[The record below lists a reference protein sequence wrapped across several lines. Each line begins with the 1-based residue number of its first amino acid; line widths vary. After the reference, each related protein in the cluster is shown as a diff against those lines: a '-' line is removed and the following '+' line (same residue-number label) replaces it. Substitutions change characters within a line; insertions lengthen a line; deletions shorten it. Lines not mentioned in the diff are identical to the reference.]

1 MASTALPHGNFHED
15 GNNVHIPCTPQP
27 LLESYQTITPA
38 FSSDNNNQNAA
49 PNQLLSDA
57 KINHEVCDL
66 TSNAVINYISQ
77 ILLEEDI
84 DEDIYQEEAALRDTE
99 KSFYDILKNEY
110 PLSPTSTQFNANK
123 RSDITDSGSR
133 HTTYIVSKNNM
144 QSYSKSKT
152 PSINADPI
160 YALSV
165 GNLPATQIQKGAE
178 QALKFLPAIGKLFIE
193 LEPKGIEVDEEDKTC
208 YVSENKAIYHESH
221 TKKCALNDRGS
232 DLSEGQAHK
241 QRAVSSDEPARNE
254 HLEQFLL
261 FRDVEYVKE
270 ITSVRKTVKQE
281 IKNNSWE
288 HQDKHSEN
296 EIRKK
301 ETKKGCVDLQSL
313 LIHCSE
319 AVSTNDDKRACEL
332 ISEIRKYSSPRGDC
346 YQRLAHYLVYA
357 LEARLAGTG
366 SDIYREL
373 LSWQGNIS
381 DTLKAARI
389 YHAICPFLRAWYY
402 FSNQTILNASKG
414 ATKIHIIDFGIQM
427 GFMWPSFFERLSSL
441 GSAAPK
447 IRITGIGFPER
458 GFRPGKLV
466 EATGRRLS
474 EYAQRFNIDFKYQ
487 GIASKWENITI
498 EDLKISKDEVSVV
511 NCLLGLKNITDIE
524 SIGRDNPRDKVLRL
538 IKEIKPCVFIHE
550 ILNGSYGTPF
560 FTARFKEV
568 LRMFFSFFDIYEAT
582 IPRESEMRIHIER
595 NILIPQA
602 INAIACE
609 GSERVERPETYRQWQ
624 ARTIRAGFTQLP
636 VDSMIMKNIENYVRD
651 YHKEFFVDE
660 DRKWLRLGWK
670 GTILFALST
679 WKPNEYESVDSKAK

>member
-1 MASTALPHGNFHED
+1 
-15 GNNVHIPCTPQP
+15 
-27 LLESYQTITPA
+27 
-38 FSSDNNNQNAA
+38 
-49 PNQLLSDA
+49 
-57 KINHEVCDL
+57 
-66 TSNAVINYISQ
+66 
-77 ILLEEDI
+77 
-84 DEDIYQEEAALRDTE
+84 
-99 KSFYDILKNEY
+99 
-110 PLSPTSTQFNANK
+110 
-123 RSDITDSGSR
+123 
-133 HTTYIVSKNNM
+133 
-144 QSYSKSKT
+144 
-152 PSINADPI
+152 
-160 YALSV
+160 
-165 GNLPATQIQKGAE
+165 
-178 QALKFLPAIGKLFIE
+178 
-193 LEPKGIEVDEEDKTC
+193 
-208 YVSENKAIYHESH
+208 
-221 TKKCALNDRGS
+221 
-232 DLSEGQAHK
+232 
-241 QRAVSSDEPARNE
+241 
-254 HLEQFLL
+254 
-261 FRDVEYVKE
+261 
-270 ITSVRKTVKQE
+270 
-281 IKNNSWE
+281 
-288 HQDKHSEN
+288 
-296 EIRKK
+296 
-301 ETKKGCVDLQSL
+301 
-313 LIHCSE
+313 
-319 AVSTNDDKRACEL
+319 
-332 ISEIRKYSSPRGDC
+332 
-346 YQRLAHYLVYA
+346 
-357 LEARLAGTG
+357 
-366 SDIYREL
+366 
-373 LSWQGNIS
+373 
-381 DTLKAARI
+381 
-389 YHAICPFLRAWYY
+389 
-402 FSNQTILNASKG
+402 
-414 ATKIHIIDFGIQM
+414 M

-636 VDSMIMKNIENYVRD
+636 VDSMIMKNIENYVKEL

-660 DRKWLRLGWK
+660 DRKWLRMGWK

-679 WKPNEYESVDSKAK
+679 WKPK

>member
-1 MASTALPHGNFHED
+1 MLKNSHE
-15 GNNVHIPCTPQP
+15 
-27 LLESYQTITPA
+27 A
-38 FSSDNNNQNAA
+38 
-49 PNQLLSDA
+49 
-57 KINHEVCDL
+57 CDL

-84 DEDIYQEEAALRDTE
+84 EEDIYQEEAALRDTE

-110 PLSPTSTQFNANK
+110 PFSPTLTQFNATKSSN
-123 RSDITDSGSR
+123 ITDNDPC
-133 HTTYIVSKNNM
+133 HTTKIVWKSDM
-144 QSYSKSKT
+144 QSYSKSK
-152 PSINADPI
+152 PPFINADPI
-160 YALSV
+160 SALSL
-165 GNLPATQIQKGAE
+165 GNLPATQIQKGADE
-178 QALKFLPAIGKLFIE
+178 AMEFLPAIWKLFIGV
-193 LEPKGIEVDEEDKTC
+193 EPKRIEIGEENKTC
-208 YVSENKAIYHESH
+208 YVSENKAICHEPH
-221 TKKCALNDRGS
+221 TKKCTLNDRGP

-254 HLEQFLL
+254 HLDQFLL
-261 FRDVEYVKE
+261 FRDQEYVKE
-270 ITSVRKTVKQE
+270 VTSVRKTVKQE

-301 ETKKGCVDLQSL
+301 ETAKDCVDLQSL
-313 LIHCSE
+313 LIRCSE
-319 AVSTNDDKRACEL
+319 AVSTNDNKRACEL
-332 ISEIRKYSSPRGDC
+332 ISEIRKHSSPRGDC
-346 YQRLAHYLVYA
+346 YQRLAHYLVDA
-357 LEARLAGTG
+357 LEAHLAGTG
-366 SDIYREL
+366 SDIYHQL
-373 LSWQGNIS
+373 LSWQGLGNMS
-381 DTLKAARI
+381 DTLKATRI
-389 YHAICPFLRAWYY
+389 YHAICPFLRACFY
-402 FSNQTILNASKG
+402 FSNQTILNATKG
-414 ATKIHIIDFGIQM
+414 ATKIHIIDFGIQL

-487 GIASKWENITI
+487 GIASKWEIITI
-498 EDLKISKDEVSVV
+498 EDLKINKDEVLVV
-511 NCLLGLKNITDIE
+511 NCLHELKNVLDE

-538 IKEIKPCVFIHE
+538 IKEIKPCVFIHG

-568 LRMFFSFFDIYEAT
+568 LRTFFLFFDIYEAT
-582 IPRESEMRIHIER
+582 APRESEMRIYVER
-595 NILIPQA
+595 NIIIPSA

-609 GSERVERPETYRQWQ
+609 GSERVERPETCRQWQ

-636 VDSMIMKNIENYVRD
+636 VDSMIMKNIKNYVKEL

-660 DRKWLRLGWK
+660 DRKWLQMGWK
-670 GTILFALST
+670 GTLLFALST
-679 WKPNEYESVDSKAK
+679 WKPTDYESVDGKTK